1 MIPKIF
7 NPKLL
12 LMLVFVVAAQGSFA
26 QQKKA
31 EEETDFN
38 KQMQKL
44 QTQMQ
49 DLQKQMQKLQTEKF
63 KENSAELQRLSKEL
77 SGRALAHINEVN
89 ISGLSKGLGNMVSP
103 NAYLS
108 SPNFKGL
115 ENLNSTKSSNFSFN
129 YSDDKNLQEKVKS
142 GEVKEKTKAYSK
154 SYSVSGNDKLQ
165 INNTYGKV
173 TVNTWTKNEVKVD
186 VQIKAYANEDDDA
199 QKLLDNISITDSKDN
214 SVVSFKTNYEVTDR
228 SNNTFGTWLSSGK
241 NHTRKIEVNYTV
253 YMPAKSQLD
262 ITNRFGA
269 VTLPDLSGKV
279 TVNLS
284 YGNLVGQQLTNTDN
298 NIKVRFGEARIE
310 SFISGDINVS
320 YGKLLLGT
328 ADKLNATVS
337 FSSMNIDKLKS
348 SGDINVRYGDGV
360 RVGEFDKNFKT
371 LSVDAKFTKIA
382 LNLKDNYDFDV
393 TTHFGSFDYDNA
405 AVKVISRTPTDN
417 DRHYTSTRTFKGQ
430 VNKGNS
436 DRVITIKSNYGS
448 VKFD

>member
-1 MIPKIF
+1 MILKIF

-12 LMLVFVVAAQGSFA
+12 LMLAFVAATQGSFA

-31 EEETDFN
+31 EEEADFN

-63 KENSAELQRLSKEL
+63 KENAAQLQKLSKDI
-77 SGRALAHINEVN
+77 SARALAHVNEIN
-89 ISGLSKGLGNMVSP
+89 ISGLSKDLGVIGNTRIESL
-103 NAYLS
+103 NTRS
-108 SPNFKGL
+108 NNF
-115 ENLNSTKSSNFSFN
+115 NFN
-129 YSDDKNLQEKVKS
+129 YSDDKNLLEKVKS
-142 GEVKEKTKAYSK
+142 GDVKEKTKAYSK
-154 SYSVSGNDKLQ
+154 SYSVNSSDKLQ

-173 TVNTWTKNEVKVD
+173 LVNTWTKNEIKVD
-186 VQIKAYANEDDDA
+186 VQIKAYADEDDDA

-214 SVVSFKTNYEVTDR
+214 SIVSFKTNYEVPDHK
-228 SNNTFGTWLSSGK
+228 SNSFGTWFSSGK
-241 NHTRKIEVNYTV
+241 SHTRKIEVNYTL

-262 ITNRFGA
+262 ITNRFGG
-269 VTLPDLSGKV
+269 VTLPDLSGRV

-284 YGNLVGQQLTNTDN
+284 YGNLVGQQLTNPEN

-310 SFISGDINVS
+310 SFNSGELNVS
-320 YGKLLLGT
+320 YGKLFLGT

-337 FSSMNIDKLKS
+337 FSSINIDKLKS
-348 SGDINVRYGDGV
+348 SGDINVRYGEGV
-360 RVGEFDKNFKT
+360 RVGEFDKNFKN
-371 LSVDAKFTKIA
+371 LSVDARFTKIA

-405 AVKVISRTPTDN
+405 AVKVVSRTPADD
-417 DRHYTSTRTFKGQ
+417 DRHYTSTRTFKGT

-436 DRVITIKSNYGS
+436 DKVITIKSNYGS